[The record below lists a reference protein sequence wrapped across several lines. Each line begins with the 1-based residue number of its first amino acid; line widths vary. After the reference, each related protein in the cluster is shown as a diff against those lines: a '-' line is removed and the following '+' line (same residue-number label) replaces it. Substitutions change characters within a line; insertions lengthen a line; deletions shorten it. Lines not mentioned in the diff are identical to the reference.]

1 MCVRVC
7 VNTLYYVADTL
18 SDQYATLGP
27 SFVSQPAEIL
37 YQVLD
42 RQLMDDIDYDDTVT
56 FKCEATGFP
65 EPRYEWYTRINDNF
79 FGSSWHKVGI
89 RTSAMTEQVHAY
101 MTTHI
106 LNVFANT
113 YPPPKNEYFY
123 ISF

>member
-1 MCVRVC
+1 M
-7 VNTLYYVADTL
+7 
-18 SDQYATLGP
+18 
-27 SFVSQPAEIL
+27 SQPAEIL

-65 EPRYEWYTRINDNF
+65 EPRYEWYTRINDHF

-89 RTSAMTEQVHAY
+89 RTSSMTEQVQA
-101 MTTHI
+101 HI

-113 YPPPKNEYFY
+113 YSAHKNEYFY
-123 ISF
+123 ISFYLIQ